1 MNKEKILITGGSGFV
16 GTNLINQLS
25 NSKYDVF
32 SLDIAEPKKI
42 TQEINYISMDIRSK
56 KIEDLIKKI
65 NPSIIIH
72 LAAQASVSISSK
84 NPQLDNDINLN
95 GSLNLFLNSIN
106 SELKKFIFF
115 STGGAIYGEKIGK
128 KFDEND
134 LPKPLSP
141 YGISK
146 LNFEN
151 YLNYF
156 SSQGISKSEITI
168 LRPSN
173 IYGPWQNPDGEAGVV
188 SIFANK
194 MLKKEDVS
202 IFGSG
207 DEYRDYIYVDDI
219 INFIFKVLNSKIIG
233 TYNLSS
239 GISTKT
245 IEIFDKVSD
254 YLGYKNSPVFYDKRE
269 GDIFGIELDNSK
281 SKSLGWDLKINL
293 KGGLSNT
300 INFLKEDNKHL
311 FR

>member
-1 MNKEKILITGGSGFV
+1 M
-16 GTNLINQLS
+16 
-25 NSKYDVF
+25 
-32 SLDIAEPKKI
+32 
-42 TQEINYISMDIRSK
+42 
-56 KIEDLIKKI
+56 
-65 NPSIIIH
+65 
-72 LAAQASVSISSK
+72 
-84 NPQLDNDINLN
+84 
-95 GSLNLFLNSIN
+95 
-106 SELKKFIFF
+106 
-115 STGGAIYGEKIGK
+115 
-128 KFDEND
+128 
-134 LPKPLSP
+134 
-141 YGISK
+141 
-146 LNFEN
+146 
-151 YLNYF
+151 
-156 SSQGISKSEITI
+156 
-168 LRPSN
+168 RPSN

-300 INFLKEDNKHL
+300 INFLKNL
-311 FR
+311 

>member
-1 MNKEKILITGGSGFV
+1 MKKEKILITGGSGFV
-16 GTNLINQLS
+16 GTNLIAKLS
-25 NSKYDVF
+25 SEKYDIF
-32 SLDIAEPKKI
+32 SLDTADPKKI
-42 TQEINYISMDIRSK
+42 IDKINYINMDIRSRE
-56 KIEDLIKKI
+56 INNLINKI
-65 NPSIIIH
+65 NPDIIVH

-95 GSLNLFLNSIN
+95 GSLNLFLSSIT
-106 SELKKFIFF
+106 SKLKKFIFF

-128 KFDEND
+128 KFNEDD

-156 SSQGISKSEITI
+156 SSQGISNSEITI

-173 IYGPWQNPDGEAGVV
+173 IYGPWQNPYGEAGVV
-188 SIFANK
+188 SIFGNK
-194 MLKKEDVS
+194 MLRNENIS
-202 IFGSG
+202 IFGTG
-207 DEYRDYIYVDDI
+207 NEYRDYIFVDDVI
-219 INFIFKVLNSKIIG
+219 DFIFQVLDLKITG

-245 IEIFDKVSD
+245 IEIYNNISKILDYESTPFFD
-254 YLGYKNSPVFYDKRE
+254 DKRE

-281 SKSLGWDLKINL
+281 SKSIGWDTKIDL
-293 KGGLSNT
+293 SKGLSST
-300 INFLKEDNKHL
+300 INFLKTHE
-311 FR
+311 

>member
-1 MNKEKILITGGSGFV
+1 MKKEKILITGGSGFV

-25 NSKYDVF
+25 IDKYDIF

-42 TQEINYISMDIRSK
+42 IGEINYITMDIRSK
-56 KIEDLIKKI
+56 KIKDLVKKI
-65 NPSIIIH
+65 NPSILIH

-95 GSLNLFLNSIN
+95 GSLNLFFNSIN

-128 KFDEND
+128 KFNEND

-194 MLKKEDVS
+194 MLMKEKVS

-207 DEYRDYIYVDDI
+207 NEYRDYIYVDDV
-219 INFIFKVLNSKIIG
+219 INFIYEVLNSKITG
-233 TYNLSS
+233 TFNLSS

-245 IEIFDKVSD
+245 IEIFDKVSN
-254 YLGYKNSPVFYDKRE
+254 YLGYKNLPAFYDKRE

-281 SKSLGWDLKINL
+281 SKSLGWATKINL
-293 KGGLSNT
+293 KDGLSNT
-300 INFLKEDNKHL
+300 INFLKAS
-311 FR
+311 

>member
-300 INFLKEDNKHL
+300 INFLKNL
-311 FR
+311 

>member
-1 MNKEKILITGGSGFV
+1 MKKEKILITGGSGFV

-25 NSKYDVF
+25 IDKYDIF

-42 TQEINYISMDIRSK
+42 IGEVNYITMDIRSK
-56 KIEDLIKKI
+56 KIKDLVKKI
-65 NPSIIIH
+65 NPSILIH

-95 GSLNLFLNSIN
+95 GSLNLFFNSIN

-300 INFLKEDNKHL
+300 INFLKNL
-311 FR
+311 

>member
-1 MNKEKILITGGSGFV
+1 MKKEKILITGGSGFV
-16 GTNLINQLS
+16 GTNLISKLS
-25 NSKYDVF
+25 RKKYDIF
-32 SLDIAEPKKI
+32 SLDIDDPKKI
-42 TQEINYISMDIRSK
+42 IDKIDYVAMDIRSK
-56 KIEDLIKKI
+56 EIDNLIKKI
-65 NPSIIIH
+65 SPDIIIH

-95 GSLNLFLNSIN
+95 GSLNLFLSSIN
-106 SELKKFIFF
+106 SNLKNFIFF

-128 KFDEND
+128 RFNEND
-134 LPKPLSP
+134 LARPLSP

-156 SSQGISKSEITI
+156 SSQKISKSEITI

-173 IYGPWQNPDGEAGVV
+173 IYGPWQNPNGEAGVV

-194 MLKKEDVS
+194 MLKNENVS
-202 IFGSG
+202 IFGTG
-207 DEYRDYIYVDDI
+207 KEYRDYIYVDDVI
-219 INFIFKVLNSKIIG
+219 DFIFQVLNLGVTG

-245 IEIFDKVSD
+245 IEIFNNISKILD
-254 YLGYKNSPVFYDKRE
+254 YKKSPSFDVKRE

-281 SKSLGWDLKINL
+281 SKSIDWDSKIDL
-293 KGGLSNT
+293 STGLSQT
-300 INFLKEDNKHL
+300 INFLKNHE
-311 FR
+311 

>member
-1 MNKEKILITGGSGFV
+1 MKKEKILITGGSGFV

-25 NSKYDVF
+25 IDKYDIF

-42 TQEINYISMDIRSK
+42 IGEINYITMDIRSK
-56 KIEDLIKKI
+56 KIKDLVKKI
-65 NPSIIIH
+65 NPSILIH

-95 GSLNLFLNSIN
+95 GSLNLFFNSIN

-128 KFDEND
+128 KFNEND

-194 MLKKEDVS
+194 MLMKEKVS

-207 DEYRDYIYVDDI
+207 NEYRDYIYVDDV
-219 INFIFKVLNSKIIG
+219 INFIYKVLNSKITG
-233 TYNLSS
+233 TFNLSS

-245 IEIFDKVSD
+245 IEIFDKVSN
-254 YLGYKNSPVFYDKRE
+254 YLGYKNLPAFYDKRE

-281 SKSLGWDLKINL
+281 SKSLGWATKINL
-293 KGGLSNT
+293 KDGLSNT
-300 INFLKEDNKHL
+300 INFLKAS
-311 FR
+311 